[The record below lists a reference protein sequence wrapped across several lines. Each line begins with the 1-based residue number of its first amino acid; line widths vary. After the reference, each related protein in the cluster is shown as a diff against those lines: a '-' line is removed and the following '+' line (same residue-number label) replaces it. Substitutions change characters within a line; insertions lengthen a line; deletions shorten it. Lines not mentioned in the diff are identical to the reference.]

1 MKTRRLCGGGVVRY
15 AALAILAATIVQL
28 SACGQGDGPGDVS
41 SDDLPATSLAKPFHG
56 CKIQSFEPADVS
68 RESDGEGGHWGPRV
82 AILRFEALCLPDAGN
97 PSSWWQPYRIQFQQ
111 RFSMPT
117 QESGAPQVWFSG
129 GAEPV
134 SDLQRPSRPVD
145 AATEAM
151 GSNCA
156 VLLDRIATQTIPCVR
171 AKDPAAAARL
181 QEALKR
187 YRNESK
193 FTININGEND
203 LQAVRL
209 SRDATCLNY
218 WHQVQRQMETPLQ
231 VCSSK

>member
-1 MKTRRLCGGGVVRY
+1 METGAAFGGIVRLAVG
-15 AALAILAATIVQL
+15 AILAATIVQL
-28 SACGQGDGPGDVS
+28 SGCGQGSGPGDGG
-41 SDDLPATSLAKPFHG
+41 SDDLPDTLLAKPFSG
-56 CKIQSFEPADVS
+56 CTIESFEPAKVS

-82 AILRFEALCLPDAGN
+82 AILRFEAVCLPDAGS
-97 PSSWWQPYRIQFQQ
+97 PSPWWQPYRISFQQ

-117 QESGAPQVWFSG
+117 KESGSPQVWFSG

-134 SDLQRPSRPVD
+134 SDLEHPSRPVD

-156 VLLDRIATQTIPCVR
+156 VLLDRIGTQTIPCVR
-171 AKDPAAAARL
+171 AKDPNAAALL
-181 QEALKR
+181 QDALQR
-187 YRNESK
+187 FRDESK

-218 WHQVQRQMETPLQ
+218 WRQVQLQMATPLQ
-231 VCSSK
+231 VCSSN